1 MAGLALSVTQ
11 FHDFEPSSVM
21 LLMARCA
28 MHGIV
33 FGPSTAK
40 SRSCDHDEIGGLTLM
55 GFPGSSPGHVR
66 GVGMEGELAIRSANC
81 IVALKAEPSV
91 RDGSMLCRNG
101 MKRRYPCR
109 GQGFVAVAFRTLRLE
124 KGVIRREVACAQH
137 RGGFAIIT
145 G

>member
-1 MAGLALSVTQ
+1 MAGLTLPVTQ
-11 FHDFEPSSVM
+11 FGNFGPSSVV
-21 LLMARCA
+21 LLVARRT

-33 FGPSTAK
+33 FGTTSSK
-40 SRSCDHDEIGGLTLM
+40 SRSCDHDEIGGLALSPLPR
-55 GFPGSSPGHVR
+55 GSPGHVR
-66 GVGMEGELAIRSANC
+66 GVGMEGELPIRSANC
-81 IVALKAEPSV
+81 IVALKAEPPV
-91 RDGSMLCRNG
+91 RDGTVLCRNG

>member
-40 SRSCDHDEIGGLTLM
+40 SRSCDHDEIGGLALM

-81 IVALKAEPSV
+81 IVALKAEPLS
-91 RDGSMLCRNG
+91 SS
-101 MKRRYPCR
+101 
-109 GQGFVAVAFRTLRLE
+109 AFRSCLSAGYTFLLI
-124 KGVIRREVACAQH
+124 KFSISSPDKVS
-137 RGGFAIIT
+137 
-145 G
+145 